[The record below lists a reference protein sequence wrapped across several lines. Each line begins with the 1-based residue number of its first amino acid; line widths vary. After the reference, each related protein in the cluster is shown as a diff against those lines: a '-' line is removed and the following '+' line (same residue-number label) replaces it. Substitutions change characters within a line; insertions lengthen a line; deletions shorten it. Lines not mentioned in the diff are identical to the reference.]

1 MQKLVFVNGNDES
14 INLTAGDFGI
24 TNWAGLSN
32 AELNLQTQQVPY
44 QDGSVFIDALL
55 NNREISVTIAVNDE
69 NNLDKR
75 YQLKRELISA
85 LNPKL
90 GEGYLF
96 YTNDF
101 IEKRIKVIPQL
112 PIFENKNSNDSGT
125 LKASVT
131 WTACG
136 VYWEDVEETEIC
148 INPNESKVFDIET
161 DVETPVKCYFSDGA
175 QDAVLNIN
183 GKEVEIPH
191 VEKPCVMSSDIGGKY
206 FNSYDMAL
214 DLKSCPFVHCGY
226 LDGFY
231 YFASGL
237 TIFGQTSY
245 PNYVVRTKDFKV
257 YEMMN
262 FDFSNTAIYDM
273 KFDEDRNFGIIVCT
287 KKLYCYVNGEWVL
300 RTAPNSSCVSCAVL
314 HNSNFLQVLLVSLNG
329 GIYVN
334 TSYDCSSWTVI
345 NNERV
350 YQSVKEAKFTLGN
363 DNYIAL
369 ASTGSYIYGIT
380 DNYNFIQLTTIR
392 SQTQNYD
399 YINGYYYDY
408 YNNRRTADFST
419 WEDISV
425 TVKTNAELPLETINF
440 NKGLYVGVTERGRIV
455 RSFDG
460 VNFQEVKVLPESP
473 SNYSGYYIFFD
484 TRTSDFII
492 VGKNAGIEGYFNGT
506 LMKLIPD
513 FDFIVKNKI
522 GSISVK
528 GSNYYLNDENVA
540 RTFPITPVCVTCND
554 DMFVV
559 MDSTSNIYLST
570 DGKTWTFKHRVRNES
585 ANAKKIC
592 FIKELNL
599 WGALVDLSDS
609 IFIWVSSDLLSWN
622 MVNVGSGYIDIASC
636 DGLLVAITNSGKFV
650 FYDGITV
657 NYYQMAH
664 NESGISKFCIAEK
677 LGKISVL
684 AAGKIYMQ
692 DISNMRWTYTGV
704 CDWTEIALGFNTAG
718 IFFAEDLGTFFCK
731 KSSTNEIY
739 RSFDLQNW
747 TEYISNTQNAR
758 LAYDGDNVFVNT
770 DYTSGIIDL
779 INEENIIDKIRGDL
793 SLYLQKH
800 NVIKYINRKYSNL
813 RITFR
818 NKYIGV

>member
-1 MQKLVFVNGNDES
+1 MQQLVWKNADGTEL
-14 INLTAGDFGI
+14 NLTSGSYGI
-24 TNWAGLSN
+24 TNWEGFSN
-32 AELNLQTQQVPY
+32 AELNIQSQKVPFT
-44 QDGSVFIDALL
+44 DGSVFLDALI
-55 NNREISVTIAVNDE
+55 NERELSVTLAICDDND
-69 NNLDKR
+69 LYRR
-75 YQLKRELISA
+75 YELKRQLISA
-85 LNPKL
+85 LNPKM
-90 GEGYLF
+90 GEGYLI
-96 YTNDF
+96 YSNDF
-101 IEKRIKVIPQL
+101 ISKRIKCVARL
-112 PIFENKNSNDSGT
+112 PIFPTKNSNDAGT
-125 LKASVT
+125 QKASLSWV
-131 WTACG
+131 ACEP
-136 VYWEDVEETEIC
+136 YWEDLEETEIC
-148 INPNESKVFDIET
+148 INPNESKVFDIKT
-161 DVETPVKCYFSDGA
+161 DVETLVKCYFSDGA

-183 GKEVEIPH
+183 RKEVEIPH
-191 VEKPCVMSSDIGGKY
+191 VEKPCVMSSEIGGKS

-231 YFASGL
+231 CFASGY

-262 FDFSNTAIYDM
+262 FDFSNIFIYDM

-287 KKLYCYVNGEWVL
+287 NKLYCYINGEWVL
-300 RTAPNSSCVSCAVL
+300 RSVPNSSCVSCAVI
-314 HNSNFLQVLLVSLNG
+314 HNSNTLRVLLVSLNG

-350 YQSVKEAKFTLGN
+350 YQSVKEGKFTLGY

-419 WEDISV
+419 WENISV
-425 TVKTNAELPLETINF
+425 IVKTNTELPLETINF
-440 NKGLYVGVTERGRIV
+440 NNGLYVGVTERGHIV

-460 VNFQEVKVLPESP
+460 VNFQEVKALPESL

-484 TRTSDFII
+484 KRTSDFII

-513 FDFIVKNKI
+513 FDFIIKNKI

-540 RTFPITPVCVTCND
+540 RAFPITPVCVTCND
-554 DMFVV
+554 DMFVI

-570 DGKTWTFKHRVRNES
+570 DGKTWTFKHQVRTDS
-585 ANAKKIC
+585 SNAKKIC
-592 FIKELNL
+592 FVKELNL
-599 WGALVDLSDS
+599 WGALVDLRNDV
-609 IFIWVSSDLLSWN
+609 FIWTSLDLLSWN

-650 FYDGITV
+650 FYDGITA

-692 DISNMRWTYTGV
+692 DISNMRWTYTGI
-704 CDWTEIALGFNTAG
+704 CDWTEISLGFNTTD
-718 IFFAEDLGTFFCK
+718 IFFAEDLGVFFCK
-731 KSSTNEIY
+731 NSSTNKIY
-739 RSFDLQNW
+739 LSFDLQNW

-758 LAYDGDNVFVNT
+758 LAYDGDNVYVNT
-770 DYTSGIIDL
+770 DYTSGIINL

-800 NVIKYINRKYSNL
+800 NVIKYINGKYSNL